1 MNRSYVQ
8 PRFRCTGQGFIVLAQ
23 PATTSQP
30 RQCSLNHPPAW
41 QHLKL
46 MAGPGTLDDLQD
58 PGPDIPSVVVH
69 AGGARSPWR
78 DGQSRLSTTMKPAT
92 PSTGRCSQRQPR

>member
-41 QHLKL
+41 QHRSRACRPLVMMDVSEATSTPQPGLKQS
-46 MAGPGTLDDLQD
+46 PGFRHLAAMLIAHISQIS
-58 PGPDIPSVVVH
+58 PV
-69 AGGARSPWR
+69 GAS
-78 DGQSRLSTTMKPAT
+78 
-92 PSTGRCSQRQPR
+92 

>member
-46 MAGPGTLDDLQD
+46 MAGLD
-58 PGPDIPSVVVH
+58 
-69 AGGARSPWR
+69 A
-78 DGQSRLSTTMKPAT
+78 
-92 PSTGRCSQRQPR
+92 